1 MDFNDISYG
10 TNGGASRELKT
21 LSSLLL
27 LSSSLVQ
34 SLIDKTL
41 KYAWSLKS
49 RFSFNSWA
57 DESLRLN
64 VSSS

>member
-49 RFSFNSWA
+49 CFSFNSWA